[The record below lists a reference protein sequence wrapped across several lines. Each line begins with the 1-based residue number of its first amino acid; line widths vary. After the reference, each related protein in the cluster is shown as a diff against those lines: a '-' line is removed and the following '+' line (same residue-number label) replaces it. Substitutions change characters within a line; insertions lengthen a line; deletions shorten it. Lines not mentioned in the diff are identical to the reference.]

1 MSKFITAS
9 RVAVAAAV
17 VLAACAGDSTAPT
30 PIEKPAS
37 DLHFLRLSA
46 TAPALQATT
55 VSFYAKKGE
64 DRDVRVRFQNGE
76 DYLRFRVFGNSL
88 AQRPD
93 GSAFAQGD
101 SILITITVTDPTKLA
116 ADFQPAGLK
125 FSASAPARLQ
135 FEFGECDK
143 DLNGDGVVNAADT
156 ALIPLISTW
165 RQETASAP
173 WVKIGSTVEVEI
185 NEVQADILGFTGYAL
200 AY

>member
-1 MSKFITAS
+1 MMSKFATPAVLLGVLLIAGCGSDATA
-9 RVAVAAAV
+9 
-17 VLAACAGDSTAPT
+17 
-30 PIEKPAS
+30 PIEKPSS

-46 TAPALQATT
+46 SAPALQATT

-64 DRDVRVRFQNGE
+64 DREIRLRFQNGE
-76 DYLRFRVFGNSL
+76 DYLRFRVFANSL

-101 SILITITVTDPTKLA
+101 SILITITVADPTKLV
-116 ADFQPAGLK
+116 ADFQPSGLK
-125 FSASAPARLQ
+125 FSSSAPARLQ

-143 DLNGDGVVNAADT
+143 DLNGDGVVNTTDS

-165 RQETASAP
+165 RQESAGSP
-173 WVKIGSTVEVEI
+173 WVKVSSTVEIEI
-185 NEVQADILGFTGYAL
+185 NEVQASISGFSGYAL

>member
-1 MSKFITAS
+1 MMRKFATPA
-9 RVAVAAAV
+9 ALLAAV
-17 VLAACAGDSTAPT
+17 LIVGCGSDTTA
-30 PIEKPAS
+30 PIEKSSS
-37 DLHFLRLSA
+37 DLHFLRLSS

-64 DRDVRVRFQNGE
+64 DREVRLRFQNGE
-76 DYLRFRVFGNSL
+76 DYLRFRVFASSL

-116 ADFQPAGLK
+116 ADFQPSGLK
-125 FSASAPARLQ
+125 FSSSAPARLQ

-143 DLNGDGVVNAADT
+143 DLNGDGVVNTTDS

-165 RQETASAP
+165 RQESAGAP
-173 WVKIGSTVEVEI
+173 WVKVSSTVEIEI
-185 NEVQADILGFTGYAL
+185 NEVQASISGFSGYAL